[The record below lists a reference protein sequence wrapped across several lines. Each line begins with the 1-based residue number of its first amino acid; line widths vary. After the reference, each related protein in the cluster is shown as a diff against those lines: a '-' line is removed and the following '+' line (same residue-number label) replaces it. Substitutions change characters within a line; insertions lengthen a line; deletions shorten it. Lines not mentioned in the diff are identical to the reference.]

1 MRAESLRGYP
11 LEPVAQALGYRR
23 DPEDAARW
31 RRPGSVLSINRFMFY
46 DHLRAEEGAGAIQL
60 AGHALG
66 CTPRAAIDFLA
77 ELSDLS
83 MPPGGRRQA
92 PAKDPRWP
100 ALRRY
105 LVERRGLG
113 DALVE
118 LCRDLGLVHADR
130 HGNPVFIR
138 RNAAGQATGIETV
151 TAATAREPAGGGFWM
166 SWEPDWPAS
175 VILAGNAL
183 DALSILSLHLGP
195 AKRTECAVVSTG
207 ALSTKVPK
215 WIEAWNPRRIF
226 CAWDATPNGDHAAS
240 RLARK
245 DTRIVRLR
253 PALDNRD
260 WNHMLIRDRAGEP
273 LETDDRQIN

>member
-1 MRAESLRGYP
+1 MRGQEIVCNDVGDTEVLP
-11 LEPVAQALGYRR
+11 VIEP
-23 DPEDAARW
+23 
-31 RRPGSVLSINRFMFY
+31 
-46 DHLRAEEGAGAIQL
+46 
-60 AGHALG
+60 
-66 CTPRAAIDFLA
+66 T
-77 ELSDLS
+77 
-83 MPPGGRRQA
+83 
-92 PAKDPRWP
+92 
-100 ALRRY
+100 
-105 LVERRGLG
+105 
-113 DALVE
+113 
-118 LCRDLGLVHADR
+118 
-130 HGNPVFIR
+130 
-138 RNAAGQATGIETV
+138 
-151 TAATAREPAGGGFWM
+151 AGGGFWM
-166 SWEPDWPAS
+166 SWETEWPHA

-260 WNHMLIRDRAGEP
+260 WNDMLIRDRAGEP